1 MGEAHALTPILL
13 REKKMGKDFSRT
25 DRVAHQLQK
34 EIALILQREVKDPRI
49 GMVTVSDVQISR
61 DLAYAKVFVTF
72 LTVDEQAPT
81 ESLKALNEAS
91 GYIRSLVGKAIRL
104 RITPELTFV
113 FDESLTEGIRISNL
127 VSKAVRSDNERRD
140 DDDKGEE

>member
-1 MGEAHALTPILL
+1 
-13 REKKMGKDFSRT
+13 MGKDFSRT

-34 EIALILQREVKDPRI
+34 EIALILQREIKDPRI

-104 RITPELTFV
+104 RVTPELTFV
-113 FDESLTEGIRISNL
+113 FDESLTEGMRISNL
-127 VSKAVRSDNERRD
+127 VSKAVRDDDERRGD
-140 DDDKGEE
+140 DEKGEE

>member
-1 MGEAHALTPILL
+1 MP
-13 REKKMGKDFSRT
+13 KSSSR
-25 DRVAHQLQK
+25 
-34 EIALILQREVKDPRI
+34 
-49 GMVTVSDVQISR
+49 
-61 DLAYAKVFVTF
+61 F

-140 DDDKGEE
+140 DDNGEE

>member
-1 MGEAHALTPILL
+1 
-13 REKKMGKDFSRT
+13 MGKDFSRT

-34 EIALILQREVKDPRI
+34 EIALILQREIKDPRI

-104 RITPELTFV
+104 RVTPELTFV

-127 VSKAVRSDNERRD
+127 VSKAVRSDDERRGE
-140 DDDKGEE
+140 DDKGEE